1 MAKLIFKLHPAK
13 ENKRP
18 ACRRGRSDM
27 DIILKNRDKIQ
38 KVTVSDSD
46 KILSALDTLLKKSKI
61 KLESL
66 SGIKLESSKKAGLT
80 SQRIAKAIV
89 KALCLKL

>member
-1 MAKLIFKLHPAK
+1 MAQLTFKLHPAK
-13 ENKRP
+13 ENK
-18 ACRRGRSDM
+18 RSDM

>member
-1 MAKLIFKLHPAK
+1 MAQLTFKLHPAK
-13 ENKRP
+13 ENK
-18 ACRRGRSDM
+18 RSDM

-61 KLESL
+61 ELESL
-66 SGIKLESSKKAGLT
+66 SGIKLESSKRAGLT
-80 SQRIAKAIV
+80 SQRIAKAII